1 MKFLCDVHIPFKLV
15 KLIESKSFDC
25 VHVNNILDKWHT
37 KDSDIAEYVD
47 ANDFILIPKDSDF
60 KNSHYIKKS
69 PKKLVKIN
77 LGNISNTDLMNIFS
91 SILPE
96 LEKVN
101 KTTEVFIIEINKEF
115 TQITPS

>member
-1 MKFLCDVHIPFKLV
+1 
-15 KLIESKSFDC
+15 
-25 VHVNNILDKWHT
+25 
-37 KDSDIAEYVD
+37 
-47 ANDFILIPKDSDF
+47 
-60 KNSHYIKKS
+60 
-69 PKKLVKIN
+69 
-77 LGNISNTDLMNIFS
+77 MNIFS

>member
-1 MKFLCDVHIPFKLV
+1 MKFLCDVHIAFKLV
-15 KLIESKSFDC
+15 KFIGSKGFEC
-25 VHVNNILDKWHT
+25 VHVNYILDKWYT

-47 ANDFILIPKDSDF
+47 SNDFILISKDSDF
-60 KNSHYIKKS
+60 KNSHYIKKA

-77 LGNISNTDLMNIFS
+77 LGNISNTDLLNIFS
-91 SILPE
+91 SVLPE

>member
-25 VHVNNILDKWHT
+25 VHVNKWHT

-47 ANDFILIPKDSDF
+47 ANDFILISKDSDF

-101 KTTEVFIIEINKEF
+101 KTTEVFIIEIKKEF

>member
-1 MKFLCDVHIPFKLV
+1 MKFFCDVHIAFKLV
-15 KLIESKSFDC
+15 KLIESKGFDC
-25 VHVNNILDKWHT
+25 LHVNYILDKWHT
-37 KDSDIAEYVD
+37 KDSDIAKYVD
-47 ANDFILIPKDSDF
+47 ANDYILISKDSDF
-60 KNSHYIKKS
+60 KNSHFIKKS

-77 LGNISNTDLMNIFS
+77 LGNISNTDLLAIFS

-101 KTTEVFIIEINKEF
+101 KTTDVFIFEINKDF